1 MVVQSHFDTIVAPIT
16 GQGKAAVGVIRVSGP
31 NAFNIVR
38 TVFEPFPLKPKN
50 HQATYG
56 RFSHGDDG
64 LALVF
69 EDGHGYTGEPS
80 VELSIHGSRASV
92 RGLVE
97 ACIAAGARAAE
108 PGEFSLRAFLNGK
121 IDLTKAEGVRDSVD
135 ALTSAQLRAANRIR
149 SGSLFRILDSH
160 RDTIIGLLAAV
171 EASVDF
177 SEEIGDLDRKSA
189 LATLDLLLASIDR
202 LLATAQA
209 GQVLRQGL
217 TIAIVGLPNAGK
229 SSLLNA
235 LLGSDRAIVTEIPGT
250 TRDTLEET
258 VDIGG
263 IPCRLIDTAGLR
275 PTDDVVESIGVD
287 RAWESAGN
295 SDVIWHLFDSTRGW
309 ELEDEVISKRL
320 GSRAIR
326 VASKIDIA
334 SPPGDILGISS
345 VTGDGLDLLKES
357 VSELADLTTLADED
371 LIQARHEP
379 LLIEA
384 KAALSLSKESL
395 SQDIPLD
402 LAAVGLQR
410 AIRCI
415 GEITGAD
422 ASEDILDRIFRD
434 FCLGK

>member
-1 MVVQSHFDTIVAPIT
+1 MHSHFDTIVAPIT
-16 GQGKAAVGVIRVSGP
+16 GLGKAAVAVVRVSGP
-31 NAFNIVR
+31 NAFEVVR
-38 TVFEPFPLKPKN
+38 VVFEPFPAEPKN

-56 RFSHGDDG
+56 RFTHGDDG
-64 LALVF
+64 LVLVF

-121 IDLTKAEGVRDSVD
+121 IDLTQAEGVRDSVD

-149 SGSLFRILDSH
+149 SGSLFRTLDSH
-160 RDTIIGLLAAV
+160 RDTLIGLLAAV

-177 SEEIGDLDRKSA
+177 SEEIGDLDREAA
-189 LATLDLLLASIDR
+189 LETLDRVLSSIDH
-202 LLATAQA
+202 LLATAGA

-235 LLGSDRAIVTEIPGT
+235 LLGSDRAIVTAIPGT
-250 TRDTLEET
+250 TRDTLEEI
-258 VDIGG
+258 VDIRG

-275 PTDDVVESIGVD
+275 PTEDIVERFGVD
-287 RAWESAGN
+287 RAWETARN
-295 SDVIWHLFDSTRGW
+295 ADVIWHLFDASLGW
-309 ELEDEVISKRL
+309 QSEDQGISQAL
-320 GSRAIR
+320 PSHAIR
-326 VASKIDIA
+326 IASKIDLTSTPVGMI
-334 SPPGDILGISS
+334 GISCFTS
-345 VTGDGLDLLKES
+345 EGLDLLKNS
-357 VSELADLTTLADED
+357 ISDLADVTSVADED

-379 LLIEA
+379 LLTEA
-384 KAALSLSKESL
+384 KAALNLSKESL